1 MDANK
6 TFKIPAQNLEALRA
20 KIAELAKR
28 AAKIAKKGNLL
39 YATTIGLEVGER
51 VLEPSE
57 VVVGSVCENG
67 VVTKLYAP
75 PSVYFICTVTGT
87 TPKLAGWSFIATLQH
102 EEGGTILRQV
112 PTASYPEGT
121 LNRFRQAGPACEHCN
136 YNRRRNDTFV
146 VRHDDG
152 AVKQVGRNCLAD
164 FTGIKSPEA
173 LAALAELLAAA
184 GEAAELS
191 EGGGFG
197 GGVVTEDIGAYL
209 AYVAAAIRHDGWTSR
224 TKAREAQEAGGGAA
238 ATADTAWTVMHPT
251 PGDTRRRERD
261 GLWTAPTPRDIELAK
276 TALTWSDAHLTEADP
291 NTLGDYEHNLRVAM
305 VGGIVTHRLAGIVA
319 SLISY
324 YERAQ
329 GKILRAKAAESIK
342 DAANKAG
349 YVGTVGKRCNF
360 KASLVA
366 VFDFTSNY
374 GVVHVHKFLTPEGAV
389 LVWKTGTDKLDLGSY
404 EVVGSVKEH
413 AEYKGELQTVITR
426 CKATKLA
433 VVAS

>member
-1 MDANK
+1 MGANK

-39 YATTIGLEVGER
+39 DATTIGLEVGER

-67 VVTKLYAP
+67 VGTKLYAP

-209 AYVAAAIRHDGWTSR
+209 AYVAVVIRSKGWVSR
-224 TKAREAQEAGGGAA
+224 TKAREEGRDYA
-238 ATADTAWTVMHPT
+238 ATADVAWNWMHPGIAT
-251 PGDTRRRERD
+251 SAAVPE
-261 GLWTAPTPRDIELAK
+261 PRDIELAK
-276 TALTWSDAHLTEADP
+276 TALTWSDTHLTEADP